1 MKTCT
6 SLVILLCCAST
17 LLAQQG
23 GRQKDN
29 MNMSMPMPKTAKAD
43 TLPSQKPVSH
53 KGRAMQMPMPDS
65 SATTDTILMQMPTND
80 KGHQMKSM
88 QPKRTTQNEKG
99 KIVEYYLYVSDT
111 TVNFTGE
118 KANALCINGQIPA
131 PTLFFNEGDTAVVI
145 VHNLLN
151 TETSI
156 HWHGIL
162 LPNDQDGVPYLN
174 TAPIEPKGMHTFT
187 FPLIQSGTYWY
198 HSHTMLQE
206 QSGLY
211 GSIVIYP
218 KQYEQSKE
226 YVLVLS
232 DWTDSNPHEVL
243 RSLKRATD
251 WYAIK
256 KGAVQSFGE
265 AIQAGYLKD
274 KLKQEWM
281 RMPPMD
287 VSDVY
292 YDKFLMNGKVENHFK
307 DVQPNETIR
316 LRIING
322 STSTYFWVQYAGG
335 SMKVV
340 AADGLDIEPVMVDK
354 ILIAVAETYDVEI
367 ILPDDGMSYEFRATA
382 QDISGFA
389 SAYIGTGMEMKAPDL
404 PRLDYFAMMHEMNQM
419 MNMSHDG
426 MEMKNGNM
434 KEMKPGGEKDT
445 MKMDHPMNMEM
456 KRDSMQG
463 MEHGTM
469 DMGSLKDTV
478 QQSDSA
484 MNMND
489 MATMSMSS
497 SEGGVLDYGMLKS
510 TKPTTLNTENPVRE
524 IHLTLTGNMLRYIWS
539 FDNKTLSEADKILIK
554 KGENVRFVLTNNTMM
569 QHPLHLH
576 GHFFRL
582 INRQGNFAPL
592 KHTFDIPPME
602 TVTIEFYANE
612 EKDWFFHCHILYHM
626 MAGMARII
634 SYEETSPEPIAS
646 EKYRPLL
653 SEDETIYSYGSAT
666 VHSQGTWGYFSFS
679 NNNYLFDA
687 IGRVSWR
694 GNYET
699 ETHLARYLDA
709 QQFLSVY
716 VGSDVRKNKS
726 IGSGKNTKDNR
737 QAFEA
742 GVLYL
747 LPFFVQS
754 ELRIDNTARVRFQVS
769 RSDMPFT
776 SRLRFDWLVN
786 SDKEYSLG
794 LRYILTKHISLSA
807 NYDSD
812 YKSGGGLTFTY

>member
-1 MKTCT
+1 
-6 SLVILLCCAST
+6 
-17 LLAQQG
+17 
-23 GRQKDN
+23 
-29 MNMSMPMPKTAKAD
+29 MSMPMPKEAKTD
-43 TLPSQKPVSH
+43 TLPSQKPVNP
-53 KGRAMQMPMPDS
+53 KGRAMPIPTMPDS
-65 SATTDTILMQMPTND
+65 SATTNTILMQMPTND
-80 KGHQMKSM
+80 KGYQMKSIHS
-88 QPKRTTQNEKG
+88 KWTTQNEKG
-99 KIVEYYLYVSDT
+99 KIVEYHLYVSDT
-111 TVNFTGE
+111 TVTFTGE

-131 PTLFFNEGDTAVVI
+131 PTLFFTEGDTAVIV

-174 TAPIEPKGMHTFT
+174 TAPVESKGMHTFT

-226 YVLVLS
+226 YVLMLS

-292 YDKFLMNGKVENHFK
+292 YDKFLMNGKVENYFK

-322 STSTYFWVQYAGG
+322 SASTYFTLQYAGG
-335 SMKVV
+335 KMQVV
-340 AADGLDIEPVMVDK
+340 AADGLDVTPVKVDK
-354 ILIAVAETYDVEI
+354 LEIAVAETYDVLITAPQRGAAE
-367 ILPDDGMSYEFRATA
+367 LRATSWDIMGYA
-382 QDISGFA
+382 SAFFGNGEVKNAPTLPKLNYFEMLRQMNNMGDISG
-389 SAYIGTGMEMKAPDL
+389 IDMTNEKAT
-404 PRLDYFAMMHEMNQM
+404 
-419 MNMSHDG
+419 SHS
-426 MEMKNGNM
+426 MGNM
-434 KEMKPGGEKDT
+434 GG
-445 MKMDHPMNMEM
+445 
-456 KRDSMQG
+456 
-463 MEHGTM
+463 M
-469 DMGSLKDTV
+469 DMT
-478 QQSDSA
+478 SDS
-484 MNMND
+484 
-489 MATMSMSS
+489 S
-497 SEGGVLDYGMLKS
+497 GG
-510 TKPTTLNTENPVRE
+510 TTLNYNMLRSPTSTILDPNNKVKEV
-524 IHLTLTGNMLRYIWS
+524 HLSLTGNMLRYVWS
-539 FDNKTLSEADKILIK
+539 FDNTPLSEADKILIH
-554 KGENVRFVLTNNTMM
+554 KGENVRFIFQNNTMM
-569 QHPLHLH
+569 RHPLHLH
-576 GHFFRL
+576 GHFFRVL
-582 INRQGNFAPL
+582 NKQGEYSPL
-592 KHTFDIPPME
+592 KHTFDIRPME

-634 SYEETSPEPIAS
+634 RYETTSPEPIAS
-646 EKYRPLL
+646 SKYKPLL
-653 SEDETIYSYGSAT
+653 SEDAAIYSYGSAA

-679 NNNYLFDA
+679 NNNYLFDI
-687 IGRVSWR
+687 IGRVSWK

-699 ETHLARYLDA
+699 ETHLARYLDS

-716 VGSDVRKNKS
+716 VGSDFRKNKS
-726 IGSGKNTKDNR
+726 IGSAKNTKDNR

-786 SDKEYSLG
+786 TDKEYYLG

-812 YKSGGGLTFTY
+812 YGLGGGLTITY